1 MQHGLD
7 KPDFPLYIALQYVKV
22 CIFALYNQE
31 ENFMQNPYNDMMKM
45 WSQFK
50 MPSLDNLPKMGQM
63 PAMDMNSVVSNA
75 KRNVEACSSAAQC
88 VTEGAQ
94 TVARRQAELARASV
108 EKLLKTTKDMLVNGS
123 PEINTS
129 KQAEFAKAMIEQC
142 MSNLRE
148 VSELCTKSG
157 FEAFD
162 VLNKRAAE
170 SFEEISRFS
179 KAA

>member
-1 MQHGLD
+1 
-7 KPDFPLYIALQYVKV
+7 
-22 CIFALYNQE
+22 
-31 ENFMQNPYNDMMKM
+31 MQNPYNDIMKM

-50 MPSLDNLPKMGQM
+50 MPGMEHFQMPQMPQMPKMGAL
-63 PAMDMNSVVSNA
+63 PDMGSVVNMG
-75 KRNVEACSSAAQC
+75 KRNMEACTSAAQC
-88 VTEGAQ
+88 VTEGMQ
-94 TVARRQAELARASV
+94 SVARRQAELARASV
-108 EKLLKTTKDMLVNGS
+108 EKMLKTTKDMMVNGS
-123 PEINTS
+123 PEINTA

-148 VSELCTKSG
+148 MSELCTKSG

-170 SFEEISRFS
+170 NFEEISKLA

>member
-1 MQHGLD
+1 
-7 KPDFPLYIALQYVKV
+7 
-22 CIFALYNQE
+22 
-31 ENFMQNPYNDMMKM
+31 MQNPYNDMMKM

-50 MPSLDNLPKMGQM
+50 MPGMEQFKFDQFKMDQFKMPGMEQFSFDKFQMPKMGSV
-63 PAMDMNSVVSNA
+63 PNMDVNAVVSMG
-75 KRNVEACSSAAQC
+75 KRNVEACTSATQC
-88 VTEGAQ
+88 ITEGFQ

-108 EKLLKTTKDMLVNGS
+108 EKMLKTSKDMLSGGS
-123 PEINTS
+123 PEINTA

-170 SFEEISRFS
+170 SFEEMSKLS
-179 KAA
+179 KAV

>member
-1 MQHGLD
+1 
-7 KPDFPLYIALQYVKV
+7 
-22 CIFALYNQE
+22 
-31 ENFMQNPYNDMMKM
+31 MQNPYSDMMKM

-50 MPSLDNLPKMGQM
+50 MPGMENFQMPKMGQV
-63 PAMDMNSVVSNA
+63 PSVDMGSVVNMG
-75 KRNVEACSSAAQC
+75 KRNVEACTSACQC
-88 VTEGAQ
+88 VTEGMQ

-108 EKLLKTTKDMLVNGS
+108 EKMLKTTKDMMVNGS

-148 VSELCTKSG
+148 VSELYTKSS

-170 SFEEISRFS
+170 NFEEIS
-179 KAA
+179 KIAKVA

>member
-1 MQHGLD
+1 
-7 KPDFPLYIALQYVKV
+7 
-22 CIFALYNQE
+22 
-31 ENFMQNPYNDMMKM
+31 MQNPYSDMMKM

-50 MPSLDNLPKMGQM
+50 MPNMPQMQMPAMGQM
-63 PAMDMNSVVSNA
+63 PQFDMGSAASIS
-75 KRNVEACSSAAQC
+75 KRNIEACTSAYQC
-88 VTEGAQ
+88 MTEGAQ

-108 EKLLKTTKDMLVNGS
+108 EKLLKTTKDMMVNGS
-123 PEINTS
+123 PEINTA

-148 VSELCTKSG
+148 VSELYTKSS

-170 SFEEISRFS
+170 NFEEISKLT

>member
-1 MQHGLD
+1 
-7 KPDFPLYIALQYVKV
+7 
-22 CIFALYNQE
+22 
-31 ENFMQNPYNDMMKM
+31 MQNPYNDMMKM

-50 MPSLDNLPKMGQM
+50 VPGMENMQMPQMPQMQMPKMGQV
-63 PAMDMNSVVSNA
+63 PSLDMGSVVSMG
-75 KRNVEACSSAAQC
+75 KRNVEACTSAAQC
-88 VTEGAQ
+88 VTEGMQ
-94 TVARRQAELARASV
+94 TVARRQAELARQSV
-108 EKLLKTTKDMLVNGS
+108 EKVLKTTKDMMSGGS
-123 PEINTS
+123 PEINTA

-170 SFEEISRFS
+170 SFEEIS
-179 KAA
+179 KMAKVA